1 MGTSGSIS
9 VWIDAMER
17 ANLVQRE
24 AASEDRRS
32 VLVTLTEAGLR
43 LVDAVA
49 PEHLKNEEELL
60 AGLDATERKAL
71 IALLR
76 KWLSALEAERG
87 ARTVYGLAIVS
98 KRIALKRRRAVGLP
112 DVAGLMV
119 DDVVVGGTAQQ
130 AGIQRGDVITAVDGI
145 AVDSVGASGGIPVMC
160 GPRSR
165 PSPYSKYFVS
175 IDLNSS

>member
-1 MGTSGSIS
+1 
-9 VWIDAMER
+9 MER
-17 ANLVQRE
+17 RTATRTN
-24 AASEDRRS
+24 ASDRRES
-32 VLVTLTEAGLR
+32 G
-43 LVDAVA
+43 
-49 PEHLKNEEELL
+49 EELL
-60 AGLDATERKAL
+60 AGLDANERTAL

-87 ARTVYGLAIVS
+87 PRTVYGLAIVS

-145 AVDSVGASGGIPVMC
+145 AVDSVGALRKALSGKAAPTRLSIVRGATEITVVLQRALVERRR
-160 GPRSR
+160 GPLPENAAR
-165 PSPYSKYFVS
+165 
-175 IDLNSS
+175 